1 MGERH
6 TCTVDVAGSSPVSS
20 TMKCELCE
28 LKIKTTVYLENEHFI
43 ILDCKDCKV
52 PMIVWKEHTMN
63 IPESD
68 ESIMYAMLYDTAC
81 MFYESWDGKDF
92 YIEKTQRKIPDHLHW
107 HAHKKI
113 KESA

>member
-1 MGERH
+1 
-6 TCTVDVAGSSPVSS
+6 
-20 TMKCELCE
+20 MKCELCE

-68 ESIMYAMLYDTAC
+68 ESVMYAMLYDTAC

-107 HAHKKI
+107 HAHKKSE
-113 KESA
+113 KKA